1 MSNSKMID
9 RIKKGKFTLL
19 AEIGVNYYD
28 IAKKLNLSLMEA
40 AKFMIMAAANAGVHG
55 VKFQSYKAGT
65 LAAKESPYYWDITEE
80 PTRSQYELFQKFDK
94 FGASE
99 YKELADFC
107 DKIGVEF
114 CSTPFDIES
123 ADYLE
128 SMMDVYKISSSDLT
142 NLPFIEYMAK
152 KNKPILLSVGAAKL
166 DEIHNAV
173 NYIRKYNDKE
183 LVLLHCVLEYPTPYG
198 DANLLRLNTIKDSF
212 KNIYLGYSDHTK
224 PDAHYDVIKTAYTL
238 GAVLVEKHF
247 TVDKNLTGNDH
258 YHAMDE
264 GDVKAVLSQI
274 AFIDKLKGNKE
285 LVYLESEAAARKNAR
300 RSLVATCDI
309 KAGDIVTREM
319 LTSKRPGTG
328 ISPDRIN
335 EIIGK
340 SATEFIAEDTV
351 LTDDMFK

>member
-94 FGASE
+94 FGVHE
-99 YKELADFC
+99 YEDLAEFC
-107 DKIGVEF
+107 NRIGVEF

-128 SMMDVYKISSSDLT
+128 SMMNVYKISSSDLT

-152 KNKPILLSVGAAKL
+152 KDKPILLSVGAANL
-166 DEIHNAV
+166 TEIQAAV
-173 NYIRKYNDKE
+173 ESVRKYNNRE

-198 DANLLRLNTIKDSF
+198 DANLLRLNTIRDSF
-212 KNIYLGYSDHTK
+212 ENIYLGYSDHTK
-224 PDAHYDVIKTAYTL
+224 PDEHYDVIKTAYTL
-238 GAVLVEKHF
+238 GAVMVEKHF
-247 TVDKNLTGNDH
+247 TVDKKLIGNDH

-264 GDVKAVLSQI
+264 GDVKAILSQI
-274 AFIDKLKGNKE
+274 AFIDQLKGNKE
-285 LVYLESEAAARKNAR
+285 LIHLESEAAARKNAR

-309 KAGDIVTREM
+309 QQGEVVTREM

-328 ISPDRIN
+328 ISPDRIT

-340 SATEFIAEDTV
+340 IAAEFIAEDTV
-351 LTDDMFK
+351 LTDAMFK

>member
-9 RIKKGKFTLL
+9 RIKKGEFTLL

-94 FGASE
+94 FGAHE
-99 YKELADFC
+99 YEELAEFC
-107 DKIGVEF
+107 NRIGVEF

-128 SMMDVYKISSSDLT
+128 SMMNVYKISSSDLT

-152 KNKPILLSVGAAKL
+152 KDKPILLSVGAAKL
-166 DEIHNAV
+166 TEIQAAV
-173 NYIRKYNDKE
+173 ESVRKYNNRE

-198 DANLLRLNTIKDSF
+198 DANLLRLNTIRDSF
-212 KNIYLGYSDHTK
+212 ENIYLGYSDHTK
-224 PDAHYDVIKTAYTL
+224 PDEHYDVIKTAYTL

-247 TVDKNLTGNDH
+247 TVDKKLTGNDH

-264 GDVKAVLSQI
+264 GDVKAISSQI
-274 AFIDKLKGNKE
+274 AFIDQLKGNKE
-285 LVYLESEAAARKNAR
+285 LIYLESEAAARKNAR

-309 KAGDIVTREM
+309 QKGDVVTREM

-340 SATEFIAEDTV
+340 IAAEFIAEDTV
-351 LTDDMFK
+351 LTDAMFK

>member
-9 RIKKGKFTLL
+9 RIKKGEFTLL

-94 FGASE
+94 FGAHE
-99 YKELADFC
+99 YEELAEFC
-107 DKIGVEF
+107 NRIGVEF

-128 SMMDVYKISSSDLT
+128 SMMNVYKISSSDLT

-152 KNKPILLSVGAAKL
+152 KDKPILLSVGAAKL
-166 DEIHNAV
+166 TEIQAAV
-173 NYIRKYNDKE
+173 ESVRKYNNRE

-198 DANLLRLNTIKDSF
+198 DANLLRLNTIRDSF
-212 KNIYLGYSDHTK
+212 ENIYLGYSDHTK
-224 PDAHYDVIKTAYTL
+224 PDEHYDVIKTAYTL

-247 TVDKNLTGNDH
+247 TVDKKLTGNDH

-264 GDVKAVLSQI
+264 GDVKAISSQI
-274 AFIDKLKGNKE
+274 AFIDQLKGNKE
-285 LVYLESEAAARKNAR
+285 LIYLESEAAARKNAR

-309 KAGDIVTREM
+309 QKGDVVTREM

-340 SATEFIAEDTV
+340 TAAEFIAEDTV
-351 LTDDMFK
+351 LTDAMFK

>member
-94 FGASE
+94 FGVRE
-99 YKELADFC
+99 YEDLAEFC
-107 DKIGVEF
+107 NRIGVEF

-128 SMMDVYKISSSDLT
+128 SMMNVYKISSSDLT

-152 KNKPILLSVGAAKL
+152 KDKPILLSVGAANL
-166 DEIHNAV
+166 TEIQAAV
-173 NYIRKYNDKE
+173 ESVRKYNNRE

-198 DANLLRLNTIKDSF
+198 DANLLRLNTIRDSF
-212 KNIYLGYSDHTK
+212 ENIYLGYSDHTK
-224 PDAHYDVIKTAYTL
+224 PDEHYDVIKTAYTL
-238 GAVLVEKHF
+238 GAVMVEKHF
-247 TVDKNLTGNDH
+247 TVDKKLIGNDH

-264 GDVKAVLSQI
+264 GDVKAILSQI
-274 AFIDKLKGNKE
+274 AFIDQLKGNKE
-285 LVYLESEAAARKNAR
+285 LIHLESEAAARKNAR

-309 KAGDIVTREM
+309 QNGDVVTREM

-335 EIIGK
+335 EIVGK
-340 SATEFIAEDTV
+340 IAAEFIAEDTV
-351 LTDDMFK
+351 LTDAMFK

>member
-94 FGASE
+94 FGVYE
-99 YKELADFC
+99 YDDLAEFC
-107 DKIGVEF
+107 NRIGVEF

-128 SMMDVYKISSSDLT
+128 SMMNVYKISSSDLT

-152 KNKPILLSVGAAKL
+152 KDKPILLSVGAANL
-166 DEIHNAV
+166 TEIQAAV
-173 NYIRKYNDKE
+173 ESVRKYNNRE

-198 DANLLRLNTIKDSF
+198 DANLLRLNTIRDSF
-212 KNIYLGYSDHTK
+212 ENIYLGYSDHTK
-224 PDAHYDVIKTAYTL
+224 PDEHYDVIKTAYTL
-238 GAVLVEKHF
+238 GAVMVEKHF
-247 TVDKNLTGNDH
+247 TVDKKLIGNDH

-264 GDVKAVLSQI
+264 GDVKAILSQI
-274 AFIDKLKGNKE
+274 AFIDQLKGNKE
-285 LVYLESEAAARKNAR
+285 LIHLESEAAARKNAR

-309 KAGDIVTREM
+309 QQGEVVTLEM

-340 SATEFIAEDTV
+340 IAAEFIAEDTV
-351 LTDDMFK
+351 LTDAMFK